1 MTADD
6 GWPQC
11 AECGAAVARTTLGDE
26 RLCDRC
32 LNERISVQTGWPKLP
47 DPPGPEE
54 VVAGDGRR
62 TSFRYRLTWAPSGV
76 LGAEAEQVGAEPGD
90 GYRYQVLGKHDED
103 PAVVLARLRSK
114 VRDEV
119 GRAYLEPADTAPGWH
134 VADLDV
140 AGRVTWSGD
149 ASVFEPSVVIDGR
162 PFDWSAF
169 GRMVATFEGWEFS
182 VRFSDG
188 SDEGAS
194 EARVGADETTDDIAE
209 VIPLHPVGEV
219 DGAGPQRRGPSIDAV
234 LAEFLAEQQQ
244 RLAASTFRRYEGIV
258 GLLRSCLNGYG
269 HQSLSGAEADR
280 WRAAFDAGDEEAF
293 TRLCDPQQIV
303 ENYGEFLGYFM
314 IRKVAASQQ
323 ELKAAATVTKKLA
336 RWLAQHDYIEKE
348 AADDAHERAAD
359 AGRDLPRAD
368 KLGEHLFRLTR
379 QTRLPADVDDIA
391 DEDWVEDYLEITR
404 VEDGRLWF
412 GEVGPVA
419 VPEEAS
425 DLAEV
430 GWDVNIVLAR
440 VGGRWQ
446 VVEVGMVYP

>member
-1 MTADD
+1 M
-6 GWPQC
+6 
-11 AECGAAVARTTLGDE
+11 GDE
-26 RLCDRC
+26 TLCDRC
-32 LNERISVQTGWPKLP
+32 LNEHISAQTGWPRLP
-47 DPPGPEE
+47 DPPDPEE

-62 TSFRYRLTWAPSGV
+62 ISFRYRLTWVPSGV
-76 LGAEAEQVGAEPGD
+76 LGAEAEQVGVEPGD
-90 GYRYQVLGKHDED
+90 GYRYRVLGEHHED

-119 GRAYLEPADTAPGWH
+119 GRAYLEPADTTPGWQ
-134 VADLDV
+134 VADLDL
-140 AGRVTWSGD
+140 AGRVTWSGTS
-149 ASVFEPSVVIDGR
+149 SVPEPSVVIDGR
-162 PFDWSAF
+162 PFDWATF
-169 GRMVATFEGWEFS
+169 GRMVAMFEGWEFS
-182 VRFSDG
+182 MRFSDG
-188 SDEGAS
+188 SGEDERAGA
-194 EARVGADETTDDIAE
+194 ADAGDETDDLAE
-209 VIPLHPVGEV
+209 VIPLRPVGELEE
-219 DGAGPQRRGPSIDAV
+219 DAAHRQGPSIDAV

-258 GLLRSCLNGYG
+258 GLLRSCLNDYGY
-269 HQSLSGAEADR
+269 QSLSGAEADR

-303 ENYGEFLGYFM
+303 ESYGEFLGYFM

-336 RWLAQHDYIEKE
+336 RWLAQHEYIEKE
-348 AADDAHERAAD
+348 AADDAHQRAAE

-391 DEDWVEDYLEITR
+391 DEDWVEDNLPITR

-419 VPEEAS
+419 VPKDAS

-446 VVEVGMVYP
+446 AVEVGRVYP

>member
-11 AECGAAVARTTLGDE
+11 AECGAPAARTKLGDE

-47 DPPGPEE
+47 DPPDPAE

-62 TSFRYRLTWAPSGV
+62 ISFRYRLTWAPSGV
-76 LGAEAEQVGAEPGD
+76 LGAEAEQVGVEPGD
-90 GYRYQVLGKHDED
+90 GYRYQVLGEHHED

-114 VRDEV
+114 VRGEV
-119 GRAYLEPADTAPGWH
+119 GRAYLEPTDTAPGWL
-134 VADLDV
+134 VADLEM
-140 AGRVTWSGD
+140 AGRVTWSGSS
-149 ASVFEPSVVIDGR
+149 SVPEPSVVIDGR
-162 PFDWSAF
+162 TFDWATF

-182 VRFSDG
+182 MRFSDG
-188 SDEGAS
+188 SGEGAG
-194 EARVGADETTDDIAE
+194 EAVAGSDETADDIAE
-209 VIPLHPVGEV
+209 VIPLRP
-219 DGAGPQRRGPSIDAV
+219 AGKLDDNAAFRQGPSIDAV
-234 LAEFLAEQQQ
+234 LAEFLAEQRE
-244 RLAASTFRRYEGIV
+244 RLAASTFQRYAGIV
-258 GLLRSCLNGYG
+258 DLLRSCLNGYG
-269 HQSLSGAEADR
+269 YQSLTGAEAER
-280 WRAAFDAGDEEAF
+280 WRAAFDAGDEDAF
-293 TRLCDPQQIV
+293 TRLCDSQQIV

-336 RWLAQHDYIEKE
+336 RWLAQHNYIEKE
-348 AADDAHERAAD
+348 AADDAHERAAE

-368 KLGEHLFRLTR
+368 KLGEYLFRLTR

-391 DEDWVEDYLEITR
+391 DEDWVEDYLPITR

-412 GEVGPVA
+412 GDVGPVA
-419 VPEEAS
+419 VPKEAS

-430 GWDVNIVLAR
+430 GWDVTIVLAR
-440 VGGRWQ
+440 VGRGWQ

>member
-1 MTADD
+1 M
-6 GWPQC
+6 
-11 AECGAAVARTTLGDE
+11 
-26 RLCDRC
+26 LCDRC
-32 LNERISVQTGWPKLP
+32 LNERISVQTGWPRLP

-62 TSFRYRLTWAPSGV
+62 IPFRYRLTWAPSGV
-76 LGAEAEQVGAEPGD
+76 LGAEAEQVGVEPGD
-90 GYRYQVLGKHDED
+90 GYHYQVLGEHRED
-103 PAVVLARLRSK
+103 PAVVLARLRSR

-119 GRAYLEPADTAPGWH
+119 GRAYLEPADAAPGWH
-134 VADLDV
+134 LADFDV

-149 ASVFEPSVVIDGR
+149 GSVPEPSVVIDGR
-162 PFDWSAF
+162 PFDWATF

-182 VRFSDG
+182 MRFSDG
-188 SDEGAS
+188 SSEDTAAGA
-194 EARVGADETTDDIAE
+194 ADSGGETDDVAVI
-209 VIPLHPVGEV
+209 IPLRLVGEP
-219 DGAGPQRRGPSIDAV
+219 DEEALLRQGPSIDAV
-234 LAEFLAEQQQ
+234 LAEFLAEQRE
-244 RLAASTFRRYEGIV
+244 RLAASTFQRYAGIV
-258 GLLRSCLNGYG
+258 DLLRSCLNGYG
-269 HQSLSGAEADR
+269 YQSLTGAEAGR

-293 TRLCDPQQIV
+293 TQLCDPQQIV

-336 RWLAQHDYIEKE
+336 RWLAQHDYIGKE
-348 AADDAHERAAD
+348 AADDAYERAAE

-379 QTRLPADVDDIA
+379 QTRLPADVDEIA
-391 DEDWVEDYLEITR
+391 DEDWVEDYLPITR

-419 VPEEAS
+419 VPKEAS

-440 VGGRWQ
+440 IGGRWQ
-446 VVEVGMVYP
+446 VVEVGTVYP